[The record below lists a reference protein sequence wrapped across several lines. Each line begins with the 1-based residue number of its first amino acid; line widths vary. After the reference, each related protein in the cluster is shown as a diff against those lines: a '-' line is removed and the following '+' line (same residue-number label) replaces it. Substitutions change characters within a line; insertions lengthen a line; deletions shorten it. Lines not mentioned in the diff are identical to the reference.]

1 MNVVFFGTPDF
12 AVPSLEALVGSRHRV
27 LAVVTVPDAQKGRG
41 MRLLPPPVKTAALRA
56 GLPVLQPVSLRDPAF
71 HAALAAYAD
80 AAFVIVAFR
89 ILPPEVFALPRGGCF
104 NLHASLLPRY
114 RGAAP
119 INRAIMAGETETGL
133 TTFLLQEKVD
143 TGGILLQ
150 RRAEIGPDTT
160 AGELS
165 AALAVDGAQ
174 LVLQTLDGL
183 EAHALAPRA
192 QDHAR
197 ATPAPKIFREQCRV
211 DWTLP
216 ARRVHD
222 AIRGLSPSPAAW
234 TMHGTVTLKLLRS
247 RPAAAD
253 DLEAAG
259 DLAAAESIGAAP
271 GAIGAAPGSVRAAKR
286 QLFVACADAWLEVLE
301 LQQEGKRAL
310 GAAEFL
316 RGYRFGEQDTLL

>member
-27 LAVVTVPDAQKGRG
+27 LAVVTVPDTQKGRG
-41 MRLLPPPVKTAALRA
+41 MKLLPPPVKTAALRA
-56 GLPVLQPVSLRDPAF
+56 GLPVLQPESLRDPAF

-80 AAFVIVAFR
+80 ATFVIVAFR

-150 RRAEIGPDTT
+150 RCAEIGPDTT

-165 AALAVDGAQ
+165 AALAVEGAQ
-174 LVLQTLDGL
+174 LVLETLDGL
-183 EAHALAPRA
+183 EAHALEPRA
-192 QDHAR
+192 QDHAL
-197 ATPAPKIFREQCRV
+197 ATPAPKIFRDQCRI

-234 TMHGTVTLKLLRS
+234 TTHGIVTLKLLRS
-247 RPAAAD
+247 RPV
-253 DLEAAG
+253 AG
-259 DLAAAESIGAAP
+259 DTAPESVAAP
-271 GAIGAAPGSVRAAKR
+271 ESIGAAPGSVRVAKR
-286 QLFVACADAWLEVLE
+286 EMFVACADAWLEVLE

-310 GAAEFL
+310 GAEEFL
-316 RGYRFGEQDTLL
+316 RGYRFGKTDILL